1 MRTRA
6 VSDTALVAELGPYYS
21 LAANADVLTT
31 TIGKRRGDSL
41 NGTFSMRP
49 ASGGAPVIT
58 GMYRSKRVAP

>member
-1 MRTRA
+1 
-6 VSDTALVAELGPYYS
+6 VV
-21 LAANADVLTT
+21 TT